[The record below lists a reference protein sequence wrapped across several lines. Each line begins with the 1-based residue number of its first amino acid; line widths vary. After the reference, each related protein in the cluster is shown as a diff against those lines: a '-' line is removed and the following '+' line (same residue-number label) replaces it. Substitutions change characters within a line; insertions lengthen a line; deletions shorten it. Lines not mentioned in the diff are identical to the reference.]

1 MKAILDGDRIV
12 KFCIDGGVEVGKPP
26 KGVGIER
33 LRWDGEKLVDLATL
47 KDLWVSVGKGGVP
60 QLHAV
65 PQKDAVKLGAT
76 YKDRKKIRVENG
88 LLTTATPTKTVDR
101 ERLIQEKIREIA
113 IRELEQEGKLEAA
126 KGVTE
131 LPQCPKGQDR

>member
-65 PQKDAVKLGAT
+65 KQTGAVRVEAT
-76 YKDRKKIRVENG
+76 YKDRKKLRVENG
-88 LLTTATPTKTVDR
+88 MLTTAAPAKTVNR
-101 ERLIQEKIREIA
+101 ERLIQEKLREIA
-113 IRELEQEGKLEAA
+113 IRELEKEGKLEAEA
-126 KGVTE
+126 K
-131 LPQCPKGQDR
+131 

>member
-1 MKAILDGDRIV
+1 MSNIEGEVKAILDGDRIV

-65 PQKDAVKLGAT
+65 KQTGAVRVEAT
-76 YKDRKKIRVENG
+76 YKDRKKLRVENG
-88 LLTTATPTKTVDR
+88 MLTTAAPAKTVNR
-101 ERLIQEKIREIA
+101 ERLIQEKLREIA
-113 IRELEQEGKLEAA
+113 IRELEKEGKL
-126 KGVTE
+126 
-131 LPQCPKGQDR
+131 

>member
-26 KGVGIER
+26 RGVGIER
-33 LRWDGEKLVDLATL
+33 LRDLATL

-65 PQKDAVKLGAT
+65 KQKDAVKLGAT

-113 IRELEQEGKLEAA
+113 ISRI
-126 KGVTE
+126 
-131 LPQCPKGQDR
+131 